1 MIELILGTY
10 GAACWLIFKK
20 FKLVPITTYT
30 ICTAVLGGMFLLVG
44 LLILLSVCHPVS
56 HDGRFYSTVTQ
67 IVPQVRGKVIE
78 VPVTTNAPLKA
89 GDVLFRI
96 DPKPY
101 QLEVDRLEA
110 SLAGMNAKVS
120 QLDARLASAQA
131 ATEVAR
137 SNLLVSESDYDRQA
151 RISLEISQAQIEQ
164 TQTRLELAK
173 ANLERS
179 TELALS
185 GAASQR
191 ELDSDQARVA
201 ALEAELLQAK
211 SAEQKAQETLASGGN
226 RLKAARDALKQA
238 EAQERE
244 ARVALEAES
253 DGVNPDVRQAM
264 AELERKRWE
273 LEQTVLRAPT
283 DGYVTQ
289 VTLRPGQMATPFS
302 PNSAMLFIPNEKQ
315 MLVARYPQNAIAGI
329 EPGMDA
335 ELAFQAYPGRIFPA
349 KVEYVFDII
358 PEGQFLGAGRV
369 QGGPDASVGDDIPV
383 KFVFGE
389 DVEEL
394 NLPTGAHV
402 SIAVYTHNFHALAI
416 VRKIILRIKS
426 WENYVFFMK
435 NFDAVH

>member
-179 TELALS
+179 TELAQS

-302 PNSAMLFIPNEKQ
+302 PNSATLFIPNEKDI
-315 MLVARYPQNAIAGI
+315 LAAPYPQHAIARI
-329 EPGMDA
+329 E
-335 ELAFQAYPGRIFPA
+335 
-349 KVEYVFDII
+349 
-358 PEGQFLGAGRV
+358 
-369 QGGPDASVGDDIPV
+369 
-383 KFVFGE
+383 
-389 DVEEL
+389 
-394 NLPTGAHV
+394 
-402 SIAVYTHNFHALAI
+402 
-416 VRKIILRIKS
+416 
-426 WENYVFFMK
+426 
-435 NFDAVH
+435 